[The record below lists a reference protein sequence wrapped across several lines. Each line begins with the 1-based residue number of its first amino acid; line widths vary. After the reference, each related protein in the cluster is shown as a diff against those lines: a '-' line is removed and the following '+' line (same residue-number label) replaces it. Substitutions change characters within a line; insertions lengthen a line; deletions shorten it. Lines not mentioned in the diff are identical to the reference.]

1 MKIKGLVTGCILS
14 VIVLFAVREFSTAE
28 AGAGIST
35 SKIGVVSVSRA
46 LRDCKAT
53 ADYREKTTAENDK
66 MTLEE
71 TRLNREVQSL
81 TGEIRALRR
90 GSDDYLAR
98 YKELLQKQAELK
110 VLEEF
115 NNQQSGLRDRNW
127 TELLYKEILTV
138 VNDIAKKKGLEMVL
152 ERTEPTFP
160 TATADQLMMTLSTH
174 KVLYDAGC
182 VDITDD
188 VIAELNKKDLKLGN

>member
-1 MKIKGLVTGCILS
+1 MKMKGIVSGCLLGM
-14 VIVLFAVREFSTAE
+14 VVLFAAHQYGTVQ
-28 AGAGIST
+28 AGSGIST

-46 LRDCKAT
+46 LRDCQAT
-53 ADYREKTTAENDK
+53 AQYREKTTADNDK
-66 MTLEE
+66 MALEE
-71 TRLNREVQSL
+71 AKLNRDVQSL

-90 GSDDYLAR
+90 GSDDYMAR

-110 VLEEF
+110 VLQEY

-138 VNDIAKKKGLEMVL
+138 VNDLAKKKGLEMVL

-174 KVLYDAGC
+174 KVLYDGGC
-182 VDITDD
+182 LDITDE
-188 VIAELNKKDLKLGN
+188 VIAELNKKDLKLSN

>member
-1 MKIKGLVTGCILS
+1 MRIKVLVTGSILS
-14 VIVLFAVREFSTAE
+14 VVILFAVHELGTAK
-28 AGAGIST
+28 AGAGLST

-66 MTLEE
+66 IALEQ

-90 GSDDYLAR
+90 GSDDYMAR

-110 VLEEF
+110 VLEEY

-152 ERTEPTFP
+152 ERTEPSFP

-174 KVLYDAGC
+174 KVLYDGGC
-182 VDITDD
+182 LDITDD
-188 VIAELNKKDLKLGN
+188 VIAELNKKDLKLSN

>member
-1 MKIKGLVTGCILS
+1 MKIKGLVTGCMLS
-14 VIVLFAVREFSTAE
+14 LVILFAAHEFATAE
-28 AGAGIST
+28 AGAGLST

-53 ADYREKTTAENDK
+53 ADYREKTAAENDK
-66 MTLEE
+66 SALEE
-71 TRLNREVQSL
+71 ARLNREIQSL

-90 GSDDYLAR
+90 GSDDYMAR

-110 VLEEF
+110 VLEEY

-138 VNDIAKKKGLEMVL
+138 VNDIAKNKGLEMVL
-152 ERTEPTFP
+152 ERTEPSFP

-174 KVLYDAGC
+174 KVLYDGGC
-182 VDITDD
+182 LDITDD
-188 VIAELNKKDLKLGN
+188 VIAELNKKDLKLSN

>member
-1 MKIKGLVTGCILS
+1 MKIKGLVTGCLLS
-14 VIVLFAVREFSTAE
+14 VVLLFTAHQYGTVQ

-35 SKIGVVSVSRA
+35 SKIAVVSVSRA
-46 LRDCKAT
+46 LRDCQAT
-53 ADYREKTTAENDK
+53 AGYREKTTAENDK
-66 MTLEE
+66 MALDEAK
-71 TRLNREVQSL
+71 LNRDIQSL

-90 GSDDYLAR
+90 GSDDYMAR

-110 VLEEF
+110 VLQEY
-115 NNQQSGLRDRNW
+115 NNQESGLRDRNW

-138 VNDIAKKKGLEMVL
+138 VNDIAKKKGLDMVL

-174 KVLYDAGC
+174 KVLYDGGC
-182 VDITDD
+182 LDITDE

>member
-1 MKIKGLVTGCILS
+1 MKIKGIISGCILS
-14 VIVLFAVREFSTAE
+14 VVVLFTAHQYGTVQ

-35 SKIGVVSVSRA
+35 SKIAVVSVSRA

-53 ADYREKTTAENDK
+53 ADYREKTAGENDK
-66 MTLEE
+66 AALEQAK
-71 TRLNREVQSL
+71 LNREVQSL

-90 GSDDYLAR
+90 GSDDYMAR
-98 YKELLQKQAELK
+98 YKELLQKQAEMK
-110 VLEEF
+110 VLEEY

-182 VDITDD
+182 LDITDD
-188 VIAELNKKDLKLGN
+188 VIAELNKKDLKLTN

>member
-1 MKIKGLVTGCILS
+1 MKMRGIVSGCLLS
-14 VIVLFAVREFSTAE
+14 VVVLFAAHQYGTVQ

-35 SKIGVVSVSRA
+35 SKIAVVSVSRA
-46 LRDCKAT
+46 LRDCLPTVK
-53 ADYREKTTAENDK
+53 YREKTTADNDK
-66 MTLEE
+66 MALEE
-71 TRLNREVQSL
+71 ARLNRDVQAL

-90 GSDDYLAR
+90 GSDDYMAR

-110 VLEEF
+110 VLEEY

-138 VNDIAKKKGLEMVL
+138 VNDVAKKKGLEMVL

-174 KVLYDAGC
+174 KVLYDGGC
-182 VDITDD
+182 LDITDE
-188 VIAELNKKDLKLGN
+188 VIAELNKKDLKLSN